1 MTRALRL
8 VTAVLLLSLT
18 ACRHTR
24 ESAQEPDEDE
34 LLELYTT
41 TALYL
46 YEDGSWLRAQDQAVK
61 ALEIDPGNQ
70 SMRRMIGWV
79 RLRLGSNED
88 LLIAEQFFRKLRAER
103 DPNEATTLG
112 LATAVERL
120 GTAHDETAR
129 AFDSG
134 ERVPHDGSDPHQRAR
149 ELAEKAR
156 EMWNESSALY
166 REVLEGSQENTAA
179 MNGLQRTAAL
189 LGEYERSL
197 EWSER
202 LLAQSSA
209 ERETWRRLLTQSDLT
224 DKEEAL
230 YRENERASS
239 ELAAETRLFAVAV
252 LSRLGRI
259 EEAIA
264 HLDQVAAERPE
275 LPQVYSLRAQLRAK
289 SGAYAA
295 AIEDLD
301 LFLRL
306 SDAPFEHPD
315 VRRAFDLRSECEA
328 KLAGHREER
337 GS

>member
-1 MTRALRL
+1 MTQELRL
-8 VTAVLLLSLT
+8 FPAVLLLALAS
-18 ACRHTR
+18 CRHTR
-24 ESAQEPDEDE
+24 ERPQEPDKDE

-61 ALEIDPGNQ
+61 ALEVDPENHA
-70 SMRRMIGWV
+70 MRRMIGWI

-88 LLIAEQFFRKLRAER
+88 LLIAEQIFRELRAED

-120 GTAHDETAR
+120 GTAHDEAAR
-129 AFDSG
+129 AIVSG
-134 ERVPHDGSDPHQRAR
+134 ERVPQDGSDPRLR
-149 ELAEKAR
+149 SGELAERSRA
-156 EMWNESSALY
+156 MWNEASALY
-166 REVLEGSQENTAA
+166 REVLEASEGNTAA

-189 LGEYERSL
+189 LGEYEESHA
-197 EWSER
+197 WSER
-202 LLAQSSA
+202 LLATSSA
-209 ERETWRRLLTQSDLT
+209 EHETWRRLLTQSNLT
-224 DKEEAL
+224 EKEEAL

-239 ELAAETRLFAVAV
+239 DLATETRLFAVTV

-264 HLDQVAAERPE
+264 HLDQVAAERPD

-328 KLAGHREER
+328 KLAGHREEQ